1 MMFDDAFPMSQLNR
15 YFMHTYLELTA
26 GMLFPKKKLG
36 QKKKKTLRVRFLKQ
50 VFQLCL
56 TLVCLCVVFLG
67 WIVPLK
73 ASTCALLQSSLS
85 PAASSLSFTLHFW
98 AWSDD

>member
-26 GMLFPKKKLG
+26 GMLFPKKKAGL
-36 QKKKKTLRVRFLKQ
+36 KKKKDTACLLLKA

-67 WIVPLK
+67 
-73 ASTCALLQSSLS
+73 
-85 PAASSLSFTLHFW
+85 
-98 AWSDD
+98 